1 MKINKKLIILLL
13 LVFLGGGMAKA
24 HPFYVSLFQVD
35 FNQET
40 KALQISVKIF
50 ANDLLVG
57 LEKEGEK
64 EINLGEANENPET
77 DKFIYQ
83 YLQAHLSFKANGM
96 SANYSFIGKEIE
108 KDVVW
113 SYLEIDN
120 INSLKNID
128 VQCDLLVDEFD
139 GQSNIIQVNNK
150 GVIKNLLLNKN
161 KTAGT
166 LKFTE

>member
-24 HPFYVSLFQVD
+24 HPFYVSLCQVD

-40 KALQISVKIF
+40 QALQISVKIF
-50 ANDLLVG
+50 TNDLLVG

-83 YLQAHLSFKANGM
+83 YLQKHLIFKVNSM
-96 SANYSFIGKEIE
+96 SATYSFIGKEIE

-113 SYLEIDN
+113 TYLEIEN
-120 INSLKNID
+120 IKSLENID
-128 VQCDLLVDEFD
+128 VKCDLLVNELD

-161 KTAGT
+161 ETAGI
-166 LKFTE
+166 LKFSK